1 MHPVALQSRLRAKCK
16 NSHLVWTW
24 DDTNAQL
31 AQRLVDAGRW
41 DEFAEKYSMRFNPD
55 TGEFVD
61 LGELAYRLAFLE
73 SQGVDIDPL
82 IERASAAIRGLG
94 RSRD

>member
-1 MHPVALQSRLRAKCK
+1 MMHPAALQSRLRAKCK

-24 DDTNAQL
+24 DDTNAHL

-61 LGELAYRLAFLE
+61 LQELAYRLAL
-73 SQGVDIDPL
+73 SG
-82 IERASAAIRGLG
+82 RTG
-94 RSRD
+94 RSAK